1 MSSKNVSI
9 TTKTDDGIIL
19 VTQLSIENKT
29 IYVAKEDR
37 LIYNGDI
44 PGFKAK
50 VGLEDDPVLVGVY
63 NDLLSLAEE
72 VIDVLSKK

>member
-1 MSSKNVSI
+1 MKGQSISI
-9 TTKTDDGIIL
+9 TTKSDEGIVL

-29 IYVAKEDR
+29 LYVAKEDR

-44 PGFKAK
+44 QGFKSK
-50 VGLEDDPVLVGVY
+50 VATEKNKVLVGVY
-63 NDLLSLAEE
+63 GDLLSLAEE